1 MDVVRKYVKVFDVGL
16 QNNVIYRWNFLL
28 RAIFELCP
36 LIGTIFVWRS
46 VFESRGKGIGDYN
59 YASIVFYFVLV
70 LVLGTLI
77 SPQDDEW
84 QVAADIRDGQINSFV
99 IKPANYLAYRF
110 TLFLSSRVLYTVATL
125 PILILVLLISHAYIA
140 LPSGLAAWLVS
151 LYSVVMA
158 GVLQFLIAYSVA
170 LLAFWMLEISTVRF
184 IVYSFE
190 YFFSGHFFPL
200 SFLSPQIRAVVNW
213 TPFPYEMYFPI
224 TIIMGN
230 VHGRELI
237 KGLTIQ
243 TGWVMLAAFGAI
255 FLWRKGLGH
264 YEAVG
269 G

>member
-46 VFESRGKGIGDYN
+46 IFESRGKGIGDYN

-110 TLFLSSRVLYTVATL
+110 TLFLSSRVL
-125 PILILVLLISHAYIA
+125 
-140 LPSGLAAWLVS
+140 
-151 LYSVVMA
+151 
-158 GVLQFLIAYSVA
+158 
-170 LLAFWMLEISTVRF
+170 
-184 IVYSFE
+184 
-190 YFFSGHFFPL
+190 
-200 SFLSPQIRAVVNW
+200 
-213 TPFPYEMYFPI
+213 
-224 TIIMGN
+224 
-230 VHGRELI
+230 
-237 KGLTIQ
+237 
-243 TGWVMLAAFGAI
+243 
-255 FLWRKGLGH
+255 
-264 YEAVG
+264 
-269 G
+269 